1 MGSVGINCLKLRRE
15 REELKRIETG
25 RKLLNFEMGT
35 SVGRNGHIGRKR
47 ALSNYL
53 RLIVDC

>member
-47 ALSNYL
+47 ALSNIL
-53 RLIVDC
+53 D